1 MSTVANVAS
10 NHAIVGSL
18 FRVGNRIRST
28 FHKVHIWFKRYSS
41 FRISDSENNWQ
52 TIKCVKVTLRSL
64 YSEIYPPHRDNLYQQ
79 TGSGPSSGRAGLL
92 ENISSQLINY
102 DTFLYFIYCLWPA
115 PAAPLSTAPASFC
128 KPFDGLNTHHT
139 QNKCHKSWFCRDITL
154 ATSIHL
160 FQQSW
165 VWEKFFRYLPKIQNI
180 YFEYL
185 KIE

>member
-10 NHAIVGSL
+10 NHCHCL
-18 FRVGNRIRST
+18 FIIWSWKQNET

-115 PAAPLSTAPASFC
+115 PAAPLSTVHCTRQLLQTIWRP
-128 KPFDGLNTHHT
+128 GHT
-139 QNKCHKSWFCRDITL
+139 SHTNVTNLGFAGT
-154 ATSIHL
+154 
-160 FQQSW
+160 
-165 VWEKFFRYLPKIQNI
+165 
-180 YFEYL
+180 
-185 KIE
+185 

>member
-10 NHAIVGSL
+10 NHCHCL
-18 FRVGNRIRST
+18 FIRYLELET
-28 FHKVHIWFKRYSS
+28 ECHKVHIWFKRYSS

-115 PAAPLSTAPASFC
+115 PAAPLSTEPASFC
-128 KPFDGLNTHHT
+128 KPFDGLHTRHT
-139 QNKCHKSWFCRDITL
+139 QVSQILVCRDITL
-154 ATSIHL
+154 ATIIHL

-165 VWEKFFRYLPKIQNI
+165 FWEK
-180 YFEYL
+180 L
-185 KIE
+185 KIL